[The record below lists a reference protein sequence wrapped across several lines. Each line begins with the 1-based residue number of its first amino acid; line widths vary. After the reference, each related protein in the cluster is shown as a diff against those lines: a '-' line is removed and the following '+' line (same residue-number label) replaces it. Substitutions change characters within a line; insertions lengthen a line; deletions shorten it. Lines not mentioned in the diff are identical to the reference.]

1 MRAGCSNQ
9 CSKPYGRLG
18 AVLKGAVIGV
28 FLLLAAGISAASPMG
43 VFHQLRPGVTDVE
56 IQQALDALP
65 DAGGV
70 VVLPQGTINVSH
82 PIALK
87 RSHQTLRGTGMA
99 TILRLA
105 DDANCP
111 VIIMGEPVN
120 QPSHTVSDVHI
131 DSLFIDGNRY
141 NQQRELWREQGEG
154 SEIRNNGIT
163 VQRVSDST
171 VENVVAARCRSGG
184 LVTTLGVERLVVR
197 GLEAFDN
204 EFDGL
209 ACYATTQS
217 QFVNLNLHNNP
228 CAGISLDLNF
238 NGNTISNAV
247 LSANDL
253 GIFMRDSRANQ
264 FLNVSIYQSHNHGVF
279 MAQAEAAH
287 VTACVNNSFTNIQA
301 TNCGGAA
308 FRVNDATCTDNTI
321 TQAKFTENQHGGLS
335 LAKPELVVVR

>member
-1 MRAGCSNQ
+1 MKSGCSNQ
-9 CSKPYGRLG
+9 YASLG

-28 FLLLAAGISAASPMG
+28 ALLLAPAIFASSNIS
-43 VFHQLRPGVTDVE
+43 VFHQLRPGTTDVE
-56 IQQALDALP
+56 IQAALDALP
-65 DAGGV
+65 DSGGV
-70 VVLPQGTINVSH
+70 VVLPQGTITVSR
-82 PIALK
+82 PIVLK
-87 RSHQTLRGTGMA
+87 RSHQTLRGAGMA

-105 DDANCP
+105 DGANCP

-120 QPSHTVSDVHI
+120 QPSYTVTDVCV

-141 NQQRELWREQGEG
+141 GQQRELWREQGAG

-163 VQRVSDST
+163 VQRVKDSK

-217 QFVNLNLHNNP
+217 QFINLNLHDNP
-228 CAGISLDLNF
+228 GAGISLDLNF
-238 NGNTISNAV
+238 SGNTISNAV

-253 GIFMRDSRANQ
+253 GIFMRDSRGNQ
-264 FLNVSIYQSHNHGVF
+264 FLNVSINKSRNHGVF
-279 MAQAEAAH
+279 MAQAEIPQI
-287 VTACVNNSFTNIQA
+287 TACINNSFTNLHA

-308 FRVNDATCTDNTI
+308 FRINDATCTDNTI
-321 TQAKFTENQHGGLS
+321 TRAKFEENLHGGLS
-335 LAKPELVVVR
+335 LAHPELVVLR